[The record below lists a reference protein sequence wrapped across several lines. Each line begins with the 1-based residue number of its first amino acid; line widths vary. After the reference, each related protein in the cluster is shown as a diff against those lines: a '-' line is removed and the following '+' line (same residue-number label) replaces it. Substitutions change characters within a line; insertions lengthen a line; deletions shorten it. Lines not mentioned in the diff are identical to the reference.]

1 MSMWMLPANRSR
13 IFVLVIL
20 VVQNASASLL
30 MRQSRLQ
37 GGDVKWNPLTG
48 VVIQEV
54 IKAVSCVALLLQ
66 EGNLQSAFA
75 DKWEFAKT
83 TIPAVLYLIQNNLQ
97 YISVSYLDAS
107 SYAVLY
113 QLKIITTA
121 ILSVCLLG
129 KRLTLMQWISL
140 VLLTAGV
147 SAAVASQLNAEE
159 KAVAGHDSYALG
171 VVAVLAACVTSGL
184 AGVSF
189 EKLLKGSTLS
199 LWARNLQLALF
210 SIVVGMSSLI
220 GSHDLSF
227 QSFFRGYTPIVWVS
241 LANNAFGGLLIAV
254 VIKKADNIMKNFAT
268 SFSIILTSTV
278 SVLMGD
284 SSLNLLFCIGA
295 SMVIYAVFL
304 YGLVNPLGTLLSL
317 RRVPL

>member
-1 MSMWMLPANRSR
+1 
-13 IFVLVIL
+13 
-20 VVQNASASLL
+20 

-37 GGDVKWNPLTG
+37 GGGVKWNPLTG
-48 VVIQEV
+48 VAIQELV
-54 IKAVSCVALLLQ
+54 KAVSCVALLLA
-66 EGNLQSAFA
+66 EGNLHSAFA
-75 DKWEFAKT
+75 DKTEFAKT

-97 YISVSYLDAS
+97 YVAVSYLDAS

-113 QLKIITTA
+113 QLKIISTA
-121 ILSVCLLG
+121 MLSVALLG
-129 KRLTLMQWISL
+129 KRLTSMQWIAL
-140 VLLTAGV
+140 VLLTSGV

-159 KAVAGHDSYALG
+159 EAAQGHDSFALG
-171 VVAVLAACVTSGL
+171 VLAVLAACVTSGL

-199 LWARNLQLALF
+199 LWARNLQLAIF
-210 SIVVGMSSLI
+210 SIVVGMSGLI

-227 QSFFRGYTPIVWVS
+227 QSFFRGYTPVVWLS

-254 VIKKADNIMKNFAT
+254 VIKKADNILKNFAT
-268 SFSIILTSTV
+268 SLSIILTSTV
-278 SVLMGD
+278 SVLVGD

-295 SMVIYAVFL
+295 AMVIYAVFL
-304 YGLVNPLGTLLSL
+304 YGSMNPIGALLSM